1 MNVLLYVS
9 DSLRYDFL
17 PAEIRD
23 MGLSLKTVASSLYTA
38 TSFPSMLTGLYP
50 PKHGVHTWRD
60 ALRKDIK
67 TLLNLKGFHTSLW
80 CETIW
85 TESLPDESGIHRVL
99 NNPAGIPLTEIK
111 EPFVYVEDDKG
122 GHCPYGLPS
131 GQYMGRGCPDF
142 FKEYGAKGEEALA
155 LQYGKG
161 IEESGKNF
169 QKRLQVLRNRGL
181 MDRTLV
187 IFTSDHGELLG
198 EYGGLT
204 GHVRP
209 PCPELVYVPTVF
221 IHPLIKK
228 RKPAEG
234 IIRHVDLYPSVC
246 GFLGIKCAGETDG
259 VNIFD
264 AKNYPEYGF
273 NFKLGGTVKKITD
286 KRTLF
291 TYDARSVWDEK
302 GGWIFHDFNY
312 IMSLAYFLY
321 RLKTHEFNFFKGRI
335 KNKNIRLKYNDVRMV
350 FRHLTS
356 RSLRYNEP
364 HFREHQAYSMLKR
377 YMEEVGAGNS
387 QSFDM
392 SEKEKEQLKGLGYID

>member
-17 PAEIRD
+17 PEEIRD
-23 MGLSLKTVASSLYTA
+23 MGFTLKTVASSLYTA
-38 TSFPSMLTGLYP
+38 SSFPSMLSGLYP
-50 PKHGVHTWRD
+50 PKHGVHTWGD
-60 ALRKDIK
+60 AMSEDTRS
-67 TLLNLKGFHTSLW
+67 LLDLEGFHTSLW
-80 CETIW
+80 CETTW
-85 TESLPDESGIHRVL
+85 TDSRPDESGIHRVM

-122 GHCPYGLPS
+122 GHCPYGLS
-131 GQYMGRGCPDF
+131 FGQYMGGGCPDF
-142 FKEYGAKGEEALA
+142 FKEYGTKGKEALI
-155 LQYGKG
+155 LQYVKG
-161 IEESGKNF
+161 IEESRKNF
-169 QKRLQVLRNRGL
+169 QKRLQVLKNRGL

-204 GHVRP
+204 GHGRP

-221 IHPLIKK
+221 IHPLIKNK
-228 RKPAEG
+228 KNEG
-234 IIRHVDLYPSVC
+234 SIMRHVDLYPTVC
-246 GFLGIKCAGETDG
+246 GFLGARCAGKTDG

-264 AKNYPEYGF
+264 SGRYPEYGF

-291 TYDARSVWDEK
+291 TYGARSVWDDK
-302 GGWIFHDFNY
+302 GGWIFHDFNT
-312 IMSLAYFLY
+312 IRGLAYFLY
-321 RLKTHEFNFFKGRI
+321 KLRTKEFNFLMGRI
-335 KNKNIRLKYNDVRMV
+335 KKKSLRAKWDDIRMALK
-350 FRHLTS
+350 LLIS

-364 HFREHQAYSMLKR
+364 HFTERQAYSMLKR
-377 YMEEVGAGNS
+377 YMKAVGTSGS
-387 QSFDM
+387 KSLKI